1 MRDHAVGPVGCVNV
15 RVVVIHS
22 VVFDIGETLVDE
34 TRIFTRWADRL
45 RIPRLTFFGV
55 IGGVLAEGGEV
66 TDAFTTFKPGFNLA
80 VESAA
85 WRADEPDARREHFG
99 PEDLYPDV
107 RPALTALRDAGVA
120 VLVAG
125 NQPAQAARTLREM
138 ELPVDGVHVSED
150 WGVAKPDP
158 VFFERVHDI
167 AGGPADGILYV
178 GDRLDNDVDP
188 ARAAGMRAALVR
200 RGILGY
206 LHAERSEAERADV
219 VIDSLTE
226 LPAWVKDSP

>member
-1 MRDHAVGPVGCVNV
+1 MAIR
-15 RVVVIHS
+15 S
-22 VVFDIGETLVDE
+22 VVFDVGETLVDE
-34 TRIFTRWADRL
+34 TSVFARWADRL
-45 RIPRLTFFGV
+45 GIPRLTFFGV

-66 TDAFTTFKPGFNLA
+66 TDAFTTLRPGFDLDR
-80 VESAA
+80 ESAA
-85 WRADEPDARREHFG
+85 WRAEEPGSRREHFG

-107 RPALTALRDAGVA
+107 RPALTALRDAGLG

-125 NQPAQAARTLREM
+125 NQPTEAGRTLRAM
-138 ELPVDGVHVSED
+138 DLPVDGVHVSEE
-150 WGVAKPDP
+150 WGLAKPDP
-158 VFFERVHDI
+158 AFFERVRAI
-167 AGGPADGILYV
+167 AGVPSGELLYV

-206 LHAERSEAERADV
+206 LHAERPGAERADV

-226 LPAWVKDSP
+226 LPAWIEGSG